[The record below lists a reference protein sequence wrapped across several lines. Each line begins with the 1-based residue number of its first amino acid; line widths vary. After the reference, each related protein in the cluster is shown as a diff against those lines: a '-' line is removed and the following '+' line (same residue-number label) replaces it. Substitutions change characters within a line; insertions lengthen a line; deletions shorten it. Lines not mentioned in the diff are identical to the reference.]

1 MNDYVIYTDSACD
14 IPPEELKELGIPYDS
29 LLTYFEGEG
38 RSYTVEELSPASFYE
53 KMREGHYPK
62 TSAVNVDTFA
72 QGFERIL
79 SQDLDILYIG
89 LSSGVSSTYASA
101 CTAAKELLKKYPKRK
116 ILTVDSC
123 SGSVGQAVLVKMV
136 AEEKKRGATIEEA
149 ATFAEAQKE
158 EICLWATFDDL
169 TALQKSGRVRLS
181 TALIGNLLHIKPTI
195 YVDERGVIVN
205 HSKVRG
211 RKKSIGA
218 LLERYEK
225 AAKAK
230 NGKVYLAH
238 SACREDVDFL
248 AQELKTRYQATVD
261 CIMDV
266 GPVIGAHSGIG
277 ALVLSFIG
285 NKAKV

>member
-14 IPPEELKELGIPYDS
+14 IPPEELKELGVAYDS
-29 LLTYFEGEG
+29 LLTYFQEEN
-38 RSYTVEELSPASFYE
+38 RSYTVEELPVDAFYA
-53 KMREGHYPK
+53 KMGEGLYAK
-62 TSAVNVDTFA
+62 TSAVNVDAFSE
-72 QGFERIL
+72 GFEGIL
-79 SQDLDILYIG
+79 REGFDILYIG

-101 CTAAKELLKKYPKRK
+101 CTAAKELAKKYPKRK

-123 SGSVGQAVLVKMV
+123 SGSVGQAVLVKLV
-136 AEEKKRGATIEEA
+136 VEQKEKGATIEEA
-149 ATFAEAQKE
+149 AAFAQAQKE

-181 TALIGNLLHIKPTI
+181 TALIGNLLHIKPMI
-195 YVDERGVIVN
+195 YVDEKGQIIN
-205 HSKVRG
+205 HSKARG
-211 RKKSIGA
+211 RKKSIAA

-225 AAKAK
+225 AAKEK

-238 SACREDVDFL
+238 SACKEDVEFL
-248 AQELKTRYQATVD
+248 AQELKARYGATVD

-277 ALVLSFIG
+277 ALVLTFMG
-285 NKAKV
+285 DKAKV